1 MPSKQKASDPVTH
14 LIGGAVSGLCACVFV
29 QPLDLIKTR
38 LQQQQ
43 QAHLAFIKQGGQAGL
58 TIAPLESTIW
68 KTVFGIIKEG
78 SVLSLWRG
86 TAPTIVRNV
95 PGAAMYFT
103 VLNEARTLLARRKVT
118 NGAEQSDTNNASGS
132 ALPKLSNTENL
143 VAGGASRA
151 AIGFVMMP
159 ATVIKVRYESNLYNY
174 KSMSGAFTSIFRT
187 EGIRGLWA
195 GFGATA
201 MRDAP
206 LAGLY
211 VLFYEQAKTYLG
223 NLRATSSYFDVSTP
237 TIHMVAGVTAG
248 FFSTTLT
255 HPFDM
260 LKTRMQLKPAEYKN
274 VLQAARKVLM
284 EEGAIGFLDGI
295 LVRTVRKS
303 IHSAISWTVYEE
315 VVRWHVS
322 RKADHL
328 V

>member
-1 MPSKQKASDPVTH
+1 
-14 LIGGAVSGLCACVFV
+14 
-29 QPLDLIKTR
+29 
-38 LQQQQ
+38 
-43 QAHLAFIKQGGQAGL
+43 
-58 TIAPLESTIW
+58 
-68 KTVFGIIKEG
+68 
-78 SVLSLWRG
+78 
-86 TAPTIVRNV
+86 
-95 PGAAMYFT
+95 
-103 VLNEARTLLARRKVT
+103 
-118 NGAEQSDTNNASGS
+118 
-132 ALPKLSNTENL
+132 
-143 VAGGASRA
+143 
-151 AIGFVMMP
+151 
-159 ATVIKVRYESNLYNY
+159 
-174 KSMSGAFTSIFRT
+174 MSGAFTSIFRT

-211 VLFYEQAKTYLG
+211 VLFYEQAKTHLG
-223 NLRATSSYFDVSTP
+223 NLRATSSHFDVSTP

-315 VVRWHVS
+315 VVRWHVA

>member
-1 MPSKQKASDPVTH
+1 MPSKQKASDPVSH
-14 LIGGAVSGLCACVFV
+14 LLGGAVSGLCACIFV

-43 QAHLAFIKQGGQAGL
+43 QAHLAFIKQSGQAGL

-68 KTVFGIIKEG
+68 RTTHNIVKEG

-86 TAPTIVRNV
+86 TVPTIVRNV

-103 VLNEARTLLARRKVT
+103 VLNEARTLMARRKV
-118 NGAEQSDTNNASGS
+118 NGLERTDTLSGTS

-143 VAGGASRA
+143 IAGGASRA
-151 AIGFVMMP
+151 TIGFVMMP

-174 KSMSGAFTSIFRT
+174 KSMSGAFSSIFRT
-187 EGIRGLWA
+187 EGLRGLWA

-211 VLFYEQAKTYLG
+211 VLFYEQSKAKLG
-223 NLRATSSYFDVSTP
+223 ALNASSSYFDVGAP
-237 TIHMVAGVTAG
+237 TIHLVSGVAAG
-248 FFSTTLT
+248 FLSTTLT

-274 VLQAARKVLM
+274 VFQGARKVLM

-295 LVRTVRKS
+295 LVRTIRKS
-303 IHSAISWTVYEE
+303 IHSAITWTVYEE
-315 VVRWHVS
+315 VVRWHLA

-328 V
+328 A

>member
-1 MPSKQKASDPVTH
+1 MTKQKASDPVTH

-68 KTVFGIIKEG
+68 KTVFTIVREG

-86 TAPTIVRNV
+86 TVPTVVRNV

-103 VLNEARTLLARRKVT
+103 VLNETRTLLAKRKLNGLDRTDTVST
-118 NGAEQSDTNNASGS
+118 NS

-143 VAGGASRA
+143 LAGGASRA

-159 ATVIKVRYESNLYNY
+159 ATVIKVRYESDLYNY
-174 KSMSGAFTSIFRT
+174 RS
-187 EGIRGLWA
+187 LWA

-211 VLFYEQAKTYLG
+211 VLFYEQCKSKLG
-223 NLRATSSYFDVSTP
+223 VLKATSSYFDVSTP
-237 TIHMVAGVTAG
+237 TIHMVSGVAAG
-248 FFSTTLT
+248 FLSTVIT

-274 VLQAARKVLM
+274 VFQGARKVLL

-295 LVRTVRKS
+295 LVRTIRKS

-315 VVRWHVS
+315 VVRWYLA
-322 RKADHL
+322 RNADHI

>member
-1 MPSKQKASDPVTH
+1 MPSKQKASDPVAH
-14 LIGGAVSGLCACVFV
+14 LVGGAVSGLCACVFV

-43 QAHLAFIKQGGQAGL
+43 QAHLAFIKANGQAGV

-68 KTVFGIIKEG
+68 KTVGGIIKEG

-103 VLNEARTLLARRKVT
+103 VLNESRTLLARRKI
-118 NGAEQSDTNNASGS
+118 NGRERTDTQSGTS

-174 KSMSGAFTSIFRT
+174 KSMSGAFSSIFRT

-211 VLFYEQAKTYLG
+211 VLFYEQCKARLADLK
-223 NLRATSSYFDVSTP
+223 ASSAYFDVSTP
-237 TIHMVAGVTAG
+237 TIHLVSGVAAG
-248 FFSTTLT
+248 FLSTTLT

-260 LKTRMQLKPAEYKN
+260 LKTRMQLKPAEYRN
-274 VLQAARKVLM
+274 VLQGARKVLL

-315 VVRWHVS
+315 VVRWHMA

-328 V
+328 A

>member
-1 MPSKQKASDPVTH
+1 MPSKQKASDPFTH
-14 LIGGAVSGLCACVFV
+14 LFAGAVSGLCACVFV

-43 QAHLAFIKQGGQAGL
+43 QAHLAFIKQSGQAGI

-68 KTVFGIIKEG
+68 KTVFGIVKEG

-86 TAPTIVRNV
+86 TVPTIVRNV

-103 VLNEARTLLARRKVT
+103 VLNESRTLLARRKI
-118 NGAEQSDTNNASGS
+118 NGLDRTDVVSGNS

-143 VAGGASRA
+143 IAGGGSRA

-159 ATVIKVRYESNLYNY
+159 ATVIKVRYESNLYSY
-174 KSMSGAFTSIFRT
+174 KSMPEAFMSIFRK

-211 VLFYEQAKTYLG
+211 VLFYEQCKTRLG
-223 NLRATSSYFDVSTP
+223 ALKNTSPYFDVSTP
-237 TIHMVAGVTAG
+237 TIHMVSGVAAG
-248 FFSTTLT
+248 FISTTLT

-260 LKTRMQLKPAEYKN
+260 LKTRMQLKPTEYKN
-274 VLQAARKVLM
+274 VFQGARKVLL

-295 LVRTVRKS
+295 FVRTIRKS
-303 IHSAISWTVYEE
+303 IHSAISWTIYEE
-315 VVRWHVS
+315 VVRWHMA

-328 V
+328 I

>member
-14 LIGGAVSGLCACVFV
+14 LIGGAVSGLCACIFV

-43 QAHLAFIKQGGQAGL
+43 QAHLAFIKQSSQAGL

-78 SVLSLWRG
+78 SVLDLWRG
-86 TAPTIVRNV
+86 TVPTIVRNV

-103 VLNEARTLLARRKVT
+103 VLNESRMLLARRKI
-118 NGAEQSDTNNASGS
+118 NGAERVDTLSGNS

-143 VAGGASRA
+143 IAGGASRA

-174 KSMSGAFTSIFRT
+174 KSMAGAFSSIFKT

-206 LAGLY
+206 LAGMY
-211 VLFYEQAKTYLG
+211 VLFYEQCKVRLG
-223 NLRATSSYFDVSTP
+223 ELRNTTRFSDVSTP
-237 TIHMVAGVTAG
+237 TIHMVSGVVAG
-248 FFSTTLT
+248 FLSTTLT

-274 VLQAARKVLM
+274 ILQAARKVLM

-295 LVRTVRKS
+295 LVRTIRKS
-303 IHSAISWTVYEE
+303 IHSAVTWTVYEE
-315 VVRWHVS
+315 VVRWHTA
-322 RKADHL
+322 RKADQL
-328 V
+328 L

>member
-1 MPSKQKASDPVTH
+1 MPSKRKASDPVTH

-43 QAHLAFIKQGGQAGL
+43 QQAHLAFIKQGGQAGL
-58 TIAPLESTIW
+58 TIAPLE
-68 KTVFGIIKEG
+68 
-78 SVLSLWRG
+78 
-86 TAPTIVRNV
+86 RNV

-103 VLNEARTLLARRKVT
+103 ALNETRTLLAKRKMIGLDRT
-118 NGAEQSDTNNASGS
+118 DTFSAGS

-143 VAGGASRA
+143 LAGGVSRA

-174 KSMSGAFTSIFRT
+174 RSMSEALTSIFRA

-195 GFGATA
+195 GYGATA

-211 VLFYEQAKTYLG
+211 VLFYEQSKSKLG
-223 NLRATSSYFDVSTP
+223 ALKESSSFFDVSTP
-237 TIHMVAGVTAG
+237 TIHMISGMAAG
-248 FFSTTLT
+248 FLSTTIT

-260 LKTRMQLKPAEYKN
+260 LKTRMQLKPTEYKN
-274 VLQAARKVLM
+274 VFQGARKVLL

-295 LVRTVRKS
+295 FVRTIRKS

-315 VVRWHVS
+315 V
-322 RKADHL
+322 
-328 V
+328 

>member
-14 LIGGAVSGLCACVFV
+14 LIGGAVSGFCACVFV

-68 KTVFGIIKEG
+68 KTVFGIVKEG

-86 TAPTIVRNV
+86 TVPTIVRNV

-103 VLNEARTLLARRKVT
+103 VLNESRTLLARRKI
-118 NGAEQSDTNNASGS
+118 NGVERADTVSGTS

-174 KSMSGAFTSIFRT
+174 NSMSGAFMSIFRT

-211 VLFYEQAKTYLG
+211 VLFYEQCKTKLG
-223 NLRATSSYFDVSTP
+223 ALKATSAYFDVSTP
-237 TIHMVAGVTAG
+237 TIHMVSGIAAG
-248 FFSTTLT
+248 FLSTTLT

-260 LKTRMQLKPAEYKN
+260 LKTRMQLKPTEYKN
-274 VLQAARKVLM
+274 VFQGARKVLM

-295 LVRTVRKS
+295 FVRTIRKS

-315 VVRWHVS
+315 VVRWHLA
-322 RKADHL
+322 RKADNL
-328 V
+328 A

>member
-1 MPSKQKASDPVTH
+1 MTKQKASDPVTH

-68 KTVFGIIKEG
+68 KTVFTIVREG

-86 TAPTIVRNV
+86 TAPTVVRNV

-103 VLNEARTLLARRKVT
+103 VLNETRTLLAKRKLNGLDRTDTVST
-118 NGAEQSDTNNASGS
+118 NS

-143 VAGGASRA
+143 LAGGASRA

-159 ATVIKVRYESNLYNY
+159 ATVIKVRYESDLYSY
-174 KSMSGAFTSIFRT
+174 RSMSEALTSIFRT

-211 VLFYEQAKTYLG
+211 VLFYEQSKSKLG
-223 NLRATSSYFDVSTP
+223 ALKATSSYFDVSTP
-237 TIHMVAGVTAG
+237 TIHMVSGVAAG
-248 FFSTTLT
+248 FLSTVIT

-274 VLQAARKVLM
+274 VFQGARKVLL

-295 LVRTVRKS
+295 LVRTIRKS

-315 VVRWHVS
+315 VVRWYLA
-322 RKADHL
+322 RNADHI

>member
-1 MPSKQKASDPVTH
+1 MSSKQKASDPVTH

-43 QAHLAFIKQGGQAGL
+43 QAHLAFIKQSGQAGL

-78 SVLSLWRG
+78 SVLDLWRG
-86 TAPTIVRNV
+86 TVPTIVRNV

-103 VLNEARTLLARRKVT
+103 VLNESRMLLARRKI
-118 NGAEQSDTNNASGS
+118 NGTERVDTLSGSS

-143 VAGGASRA
+143 IAGGASRA

-174 KSMSGAFTSIFRT
+174 KSMAGAFSSIFKT

-206 LAGLY
+206 LAGMY
-211 VLFYEQAKTYLG
+211 VLFYEQCKVKLG
-223 NLRATSSYFDVSTP
+223 ELRNTTRFFDVSTP
-237 TIHMVAGVTAG
+237 TIHMVSGVAAG
-248 FFSTTLT
+248 FLSTTLT

-274 VLQAARKVLM
+274 IIQGARKVLM

-295 LVRTVRKS
+295 FVRTVRKS
-303 IHSAISWTVYEE
+303 IHSAITWTVYEE
-315 VVRWHVS
+315 VVRWHTA
-322 RKADHL
+322 RKADQL
-328 V
+328 L

>member
-1 MPSKQKASDPVTH
+1 MTKQKASDPVTH
-14 LIGGAVSGLCACVFV
+14 LIGGAVSGLSACVMV

-43 QAHLAFIKQGGQAGL
+43 QAHLAFIKQRGQAGL

-68 KTVFGIIKEG
+68 KTVFGIVKEG

-86 TAPTIVRNV
+86 TLPTIVRNV
-95 PGAAMYFT
+95 PGSAMYFT
-103 VLNEARTLLARRKVT
+103 ILNETRTLLARRKI
-118 NGAEQSDTNNASGS
+118 NGLDREDTFSSNS

-143 VAGGASRA
+143 IAGGASRA
-151 AIGFVMMP
+151 AVGFVMMP
-159 ATVIKVRYESNLYNY
+159 ATVIKVRYESNLYSYN
-174 KSMSGAFTSIFRT
+174 SMGSAFTSIFRK

-211 VLFYEQAKTYLG
+211 VLFYEHSKSKLG
-223 NLRATSSYFDVSTP
+223 AVKGTSSFFDLSTP
-237 TIHMVAGVTAG
+237 TIHMVSGIAAG
-248 FFSTTLT
+248 FLSTTIT

-260 LKTRMQLKPAEYKN
+260 LKTRMQLKPTEYRN
-274 VLQAARKVLM
+274 VFQAARKVLM

-295 LVRTVRKS
+295 LVRTIRKS

-315 VVRWHVS
+315 V
-322 RKADHL
+322 
-328 V
+328 

>member
-43 QAHLAFIKQGGQAGL
+43 QAHLAFIKQSGQAGL

-103 VLNEARTLLARRKVT
+103 VLNEARTLLARRKIH
-118 NGAEQSDTNNASGS
+118 GMERADMNNASGS

-174 KSMSGAFTSIFRT
+174 KTMSEAFTSIFRT
-187 EGIRGLWA
+187 EGIRDLKA
-195 GFGATA
+195 
-201 MRDAP
+201 R
-206 LAGLY
+206 
-211 VLFYEQAKTYLG
+211 
-223 NLRATSSYFDVSTP
+223 SSNFDVSTP
-237 TIHMVAGVTAG
+237 TIHMVAGMTAG

-260 LKTRMQLKPAEYKN
+260 LKTRMQLKPTEYRN
-274 VLQAARKVLM
+274 VLQAARKVFM

-315 VVRWHVS
+315 VVR
-322 RKADHL
+322 
-328 V
+328 

>member
-38 LQQQQ
+38 LQQEQ
-43 QAHLAFIKQGGQAGL
+43 QAHLAFIKQRGQAGL
-58 TIAPLESTIW
+58 TIVPLESTIW
-68 KTVFGIIKEG
+68 KTVFGIVKEG

-86 TAPTIVRNV
+86 TVPTIVRNV

-103 VLNEARTLLARRKVT
+103 VLNESRTLLAKRKIDGHDRT
-118 NGAEQSDTNNASGS
+118 DTVSSSS

-174 KSMSGAFTSIFRT
+174 RSMSEAVTSIFRA

-211 VLFYEQAKTYLG
+211 VLFYEQSKSKLG
-223 NLRATSSYFDVSTP
+223 TLKETSSYFDVSTP
-237 TIHMVAGVTAG
+237 TIHMISGMAAG
-248 FFSTTLT
+248 FLSTTIT

-260 LKTRMQLKPAEYKN
+260 LKTRMQLKPADYRN
-274 VLQAARKVLM
+274 VFQGARKVLL

-295 LVRTVRKS
+295 FVRTIRKS

-315 VVRWHVS
+315 VVRWYMARQANHIV
-322 RKADHL
+322 
-328 V
+328 

>member
-43 QAHLAFIKQGGQAGL
+43 QAHLAFIKQGGHAGL

-78 SVLSLWRG
+78 SILSLWRG

-103 VLNEARTLLARRKVT
+103 VLNEARTLLARRKI
-118 NGAEQSDTNNASGS
+118 NGLERTDTFTAGS

-143 VAGGASRA
+143 IAGGASRA

-174 KSMSGAFTSIFRT
+174 KSMSSAFTSIFRN

-211 VLFYEQAKTYLG
+211 VLFYEQAKVRLG
-223 NLRATSSYFDVSTP
+223 DLRASSPYFDVSTP
-237 TIHMVAGVTAG
+237 TVHMVAGVTAG

-315 VVRWHVS
+315 VVRWHVA

>member
-1 MPSKQKASDPVTH
+1 MTKQKASDPVTH
-14 LIGGAVSGLCACVFV
+14 LLGGAVSGLCACVMV

-43 QAHLAFIKQGGQAGL
+43 QAHLAFLKQGGHAGL

-68 KTVFGIIKEG
+68 KTVFGIVKEG

-86 TAPTIVRNV
+86 TVPTVVRNV

-103 VLNEARTLLARRKVT
+103 VLNEARTLLARRKV
-118 NGAEQSDTNNASGS
+118 NGLDRIDTLSSSS

-143 VAGGASRA
+143 IAGGASRA

-174 KSMSGAFTSIFRT
+174 NSMSGAFSSIFKS

-211 VLFYEQAKTYLG
+211 VLFYEQCKSKLAA
-223 NLRATSSYFDVSTP
+223 LRSTSSYFDVSTP
-237 TIHMVAGVTAG
+237 TIHMVSGVAAG
-248 FFSTTLT
+248 FLSTTLT

-260 LKTRMQLKPAEYKN
+260 LKTRMQLKPAEYRN
-274 VLQAARKVLM
+274 VFQGARKVLL

-295 LVRTVRKS
+295 LVRTIRKS

-315 VVRWHVS
+315 VVRWHLA
-322 RKADHL
+322 RKEEHL

>member
-14 LIGGAVSGLCACVFV
+14 LIGGAVSGLCACIFV

-58 TIAPLESTIW
+58 SIAPLESTIW
-68 KTVFGIIKEG
+68 KTVFGIVKEG

-103 VLNEARTLLARRKVT
+103 VLNEARTLLARRKIN
-118 NGAEQSDTNNASGS
+118 NGADLSETNNASGS

-211 VLFYEQAKTYLG
+211 VLFYEQAKTHLG

-260 LKTRMQLKPAEYKN
+260 LKTRMQLKPAEYRN

-315 VVRWHVS
+315 VVRWHIS
-322 RKADHL
+322 RKADHFA
-328 V
+328 

>member
-1 MPSKQKASDPVTH
+1 MSPKQRASDPVTH
-14 LIGGAVSGLCACVFV
+14 LLGGAVSGLCACVFV

-43 QAHLAFIKQGGQAGL
+43 QAHLAFLKQGG

-86 TAPTIVRNV
+86 TTPTIVRNV

-103 VLNEARTLLARRKVT
+103 VLNEARTLLARRKIKGLERGDVHSS
-118 NGAEQSDTNNASGS
+118 NS

-143 VAGGASRA
+143 IAGGLSRA

-187 EGIRGLWA
+187 EGLRGLWA

-211 VLFYEQAKTYLG
+211 VLFYEQSKVRLG
-223 NLRATSSYFDVSTP
+223 EWTQGPDSMFNLRPP
-237 TIHMVAGVTAG
+237 TIHMISGVVAGG
-248 FFSTTLT
+248 LSTTLT

-260 LKTRMQLKPAEYKN
+260 LKTRMQLKPAEYRN
-274 VLQAARKVLM
+274 VLQAARKVMM
-284 EEGAIGFLDGI
+284 EEGAVGFLDGI
-295 LVRTVRKS
+295 LVRTIRKS

-315 VVRWHVS
+315 VVRWHTA
-322 RKADHL
+322 RKADQL

>member
-43 QAHLAFIKQGGQAGL
+43 QAHLAFIKQRGQAGL

-68 KTVFGIIKEG
+68 KTVFGIVKEG

-103 VLNEARTLLARRKVT
+103 VLNESRTLLARRKI
-118 NGAEQSDTNNASGS
+118 NGMERTDTLSGSS

-143 VAGGASRA
+143 IAGGASRA

-174 KSMSGAFTSIFRT
+174 NSMAGAFGSIFRT

-211 VLFYEQAKTYLG
+211 VLFYEQCKARLG
-223 NLRATSSYFDVSTP
+223 ALRDTSSHFAAVSTP
-237 TIHMVAGVTAG
+237 TIHMVSGVAAG
-248 FFSTTLT
+248 FLSTTLT

-274 VLQAARKVLM
+274 VLQGARKVLL

-295 LVRTVRKS
+295 LVRTIRKS

-315 VVRWHVS
+315 VVRWHMA

>member
-14 LIGGAVSGLCACVFV
+14 LLGGAVSGFCACVFV

-43 QAHLAFIKQGGQAGL
+43 QAHLAFIKEGGRAGL

-103 VLNEARTLLARRKVT
+103 VLNESRTLLARRKI
-118 NGAEQSDTNNASGS
+118 NGMDRTDVHSSSS

-143 VAGGASRA
+143 IAGGASRA

-174 KSMSGAFTSIFRT
+174 KSMSGAFSSIFRT
-187 EGIRGLWA
+187 EGLRGLWA

-211 VLFYEQAKTYLG
+211 VLFYEQCKVRLG
-223 NLRATSSYFDVSTP
+223 EIKASSELFSNVSTP
-237 TIHMVAGVTAG
+237 TIHMVSGVAAG
-248 FFSTTLT
+248 FLSTTLT

-274 VLQAARKVLM
+274 VLQGARKVLL

-315 VVRWHVS
+315 VVRWHMA
-322 RKADHL
+322 RQADHL
-328 V
+328 A